1 MSFRDFLT
9 EFAADPAVKQRRQ
22 QEVPVLVN
30 HLVDL
35 GINDPDTVNNVADTY
50 VKTGHFALPT
60 HMSGDVPAEGPPTA
74 AGALPTAHMLG
85 APVHLGKRVALFNED
100 TGQYSMPG
108 ELQGSNVEAIRYKP
122 SAAARTAEPH
132 YLRMIDPGTGEV
144 VNSIPIKAYQDQRF
158 RLSKHLPKESPGKPA
173 DRQKIM
179 ILAEKLAKAAVA
191 EEARNQGKL
200 DFEIQGLLRGG
211 VPTETLNRYLP
222 AAEAF
227 YKGDPEG
234 YHQALNAVKA
244 PAAPAGGDYSSPE
257 DIKSA
262 FKAGK
267 LSREQAVKLL
277 KGIGYE

>member
-30 HLVDL
+30 HLVNL

-100 TGQYSMPG
+100 TGPYSRPG

-122 SAAARTAEPH
+122 SAAARTDRKSTR
-132 YLRMIDPGTGEV
+132 L
-144 VNSIPIKAYQDQRF
+144 NSSHIP
-158 RLSKHLPKESPGKPA
+158 
-173 DRQKIM
+173 
-179 ILAEKLAKAAVA
+179 
-191 EEARNQGKL
+191 
-200 DFEIQGLLRGG
+200 
-211 VPTETLNRYLP
+211 
-222 AAEAF
+222 
-227 YKGDPEG
+227 
-234 YHQALNAVKA
+234 
-244 PAAPAGGDYSSPE
+244 
-257 DIKSA
+257 
-262 FKAGK
+262 
-267 LSREQAVKLL
+267 LSR
-277 KGIGYE
+277 